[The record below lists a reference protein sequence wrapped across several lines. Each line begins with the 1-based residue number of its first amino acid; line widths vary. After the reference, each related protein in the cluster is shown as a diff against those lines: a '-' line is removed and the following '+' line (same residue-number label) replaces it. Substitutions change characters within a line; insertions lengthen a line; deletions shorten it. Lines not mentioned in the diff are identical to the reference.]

1 MKIKL
6 LKFKS
11 VKSTNNVALRLIRKN
26 NTKPTIITS
35 ERQTKGRGTMGK
47 RWVSQKGNLFFSIFF
62 EIKQK
67 KINFKHFAL
76 LNAYLMQSV
85 IKKEFSKKVAIKW
98 PNDILFKKKKICGI
112 LQEIACYKKKNF
124 LIVGIGLNTNSEP
137 KNRDFLTTSIKSIMN
152 KNINNNKL
160 LNKIKREYEIFLLKI
175 QDHSYLKL
183 KKYINNL

>member
-1 MKIKL
+1 MKIRL

-26 NTKPTIITS
+26 NVKPTIVIS

-47 RWVSQKGNLFFSIFF
+47 KWISLKGNLFFSIFF

-67 KINFKHFAL
+67 KINFKHFAV
-76 LNAYLMQSV
+76 LNAYLMKDIIS
-85 IKKEFSKKVAIKW
+85 KEFSKKVVIKW

-112 LQEIACYKKKNF
+112 LQEIASYKEKKF
-124 LIVGIGLNTNSEP
+124 LIVGVGLNTNSEP
-137 KNRDFLTTSIKSIMN
+137 KDKSFLSTSLKTIVN

-160 LNKIKREYEIFLLKI
+160 LNKIKKEYEIFLLKNLN
-175 QDHSYLKL
+175 QSYLKL
-183 KKYINNL
+183 KKHMKNI